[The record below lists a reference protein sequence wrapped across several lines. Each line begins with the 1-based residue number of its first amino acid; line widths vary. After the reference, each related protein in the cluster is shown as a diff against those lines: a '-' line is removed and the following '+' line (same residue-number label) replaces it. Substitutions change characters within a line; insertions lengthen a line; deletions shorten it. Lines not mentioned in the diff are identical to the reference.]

1 MMVMSFEVRDNSEEL
16 EIVLDSK
23 GLKSLL
29 DYLSFL
35 DKQTTD
41 HVHLMAKSWGGDEL
55 DEEPQLEGS
64 KPMRHVKIT
73 FLGEDI

>member
-35 DKQTTD
+35 DKQTTH
-41 HVHLMAKSWGGDEL
+41 HVYLMAKSWGG
-55 DEEPQLEGS
+55 
-64 KPMRHVKIT
+64 R
-73 FLGEDI
+73 